1 MWPVPEREQMG
12 AAAVASHLVK
22 VEPENAGWW
31 IKSRLFSQADR
42 ECREGRK
49 PFCCERKRFNPKEAM
64 IAFNI
69 ACYASIMGLIEEA
82 HERLRHAIELDKN
95 IRLLALDDEDL
106 RPFVGLDRWL
116 GIVGRAL
123 SSNGIPRRAG
133 GETRGMSKRPDCSL
147 FTRKSLNLV
156 EVSRRG
162 CPCLKIGAPSVHRPR
177 GTPMVIATL

>member
-1 MWPVPEREQMG
+1 
-12 AAAVASHLVK
+12 
-22 VEPENAGWW
+22 
-31 IKSRLFSQADR
+31 
-42 ECREGRK
+42 
-49 PFCCERKRFNPKEAM
+49 M

-133 GETRGMSKRPDCSL
+133 GETRRMSSAGL
-147 FTRKSLNLV
+147 FPLHKEDFELG
-156 EVSRRG
+156 RG
-162 CPCLKIGAPSVHRPR
+162 FSQGLSMPQNWPPPR
-177 GTPMVIATL
+177 FTGREERQWSIATL

>member
-1 MWPVPEREQMG
+1 MVSVP
-12 AAAVASHLVK
+12 S
-22 VEPENAGWW
+22 
-31 IKSRLFSQADR
+31 SRLVAKGKG
-42 ECREGRK
+42 CRLPPWKYAVPSPLKGRK

-116 GIVGRAL
+116 RIVGRAL

-133 GETRGMSKRPDCSL
+133 GETRGMSSAGL
-147 FTRKSLNLV
+147 FPLHK
-156 EVSRRG
+156 EVFELGRG
-162 CPCLKIGAPSVHRPR
+162 FSQGLSMPQNWPPPR
-177 GTPMVIATL
+177 FTGREERQWSIATL

>member
-1 MWPVPEREQMG
+1 MSP
-12 AAAVASHLVK
+12 LK
-22 VEPENAGWW
+22 
-31 IKSRLFSQADR
+31 
-42 ECREGRK
+42 GRK

-133 GETRGMSKRPDCSL
+133 GETRGMSSAGL
-147 FTRKSLNLV
+147 FPLHK
-156 EVSRRG
+156 EVFELGRG
-162 CPCLKIGAPSVHRPR
+162 FSQGLSMPQNWPPPR
-177 GTPMVIATL
+177 FTGREERQWSIATL